1 MAKPPNGKRV
11 INTHV
16 SEEEYRF
23 LKEMAERY
31 AMTLTMYLRNLVRE
45 EMRRT
50 AGISEGVMK
59 T

>member
-16 SEEEYRF
+16 SEEEYKF

-50 AGISEGVMK
+50 AGALEGVMR